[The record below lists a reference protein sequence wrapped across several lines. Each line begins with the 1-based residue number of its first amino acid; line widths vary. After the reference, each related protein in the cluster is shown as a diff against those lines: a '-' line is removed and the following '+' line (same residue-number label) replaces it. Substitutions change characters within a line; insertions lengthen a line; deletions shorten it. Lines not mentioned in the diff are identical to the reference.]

1 MQVLWNPPE
10 RGAWDALHRS
20 AAGALQQH
28 WSYGAALQSGTTRCL
43 RAVVTHDGAPVALA
57 QFMSRRVGLVVEVA
71 LCTRGPVWLA
81 PLDAAGRSS
90 AVRAIRQSFPVRRP
104 RVVLCSPDEPASE
117 TAGSAGRYRVMTG
130 YSTVLIDLTRP
141 LDQLR
146 ADLTGNWRNRLA
158 SAERSALKVQR
169 GGTKPAQYGWLLE
182 REAAQRDR
190 KTYRGLPLAF
200 VAAYQAACPD
210 PAAALLHLRAD
221 LGRARG
227 EPDPGKD
234 HGPEAVGHPA
244 QRSRR
249 APYDHADCNRHA
261 PITAIG
267 IAGNR
272 EGRDGIE
279 QREGHPAQQAELSV
293 GKAQFGL
300 DVILEQSEDLPVDI
314 AYDRHHGE

>member
-221 LGRARG
+221 LGRDAQAG
-227 EPDPGKD
+227 MLFLV
-234 HGPEAVGHPA
+234 HGDAATYHVGW
-244 QRSRR
+244 SSEEGRR
-249 APYDHADCNRHA
+249 LGAHNLLLWH
-261 PITAIG
+261 AIG
-267 IAGNR
+267 ALRERGLRRLDLGGVDTERGAGIARFKIGT
-272 EGRDGIE
+272 GGAVVTLA
-279 QREGHPAQQAELSV
+279 GT
-293 GKAQFGL
+293 
-300 DVILEQSEDLPVDI
+300 
-314 AYDRHHGE
+314 YW